1 MYGAFAKLLNMSLTA
16 GCLALAIILIRG
28 LMKKAP
34 RRYVCILW
42 AVVAV
47 RLVCPVSVESSLS
60 VFNLLPDG
68 NHTEGARGGLP
79 VQRRKRAARDPR

>member
-16 GCLALAIILIRG
+16 GILVLAIILIRG

-47 RLVCPVSVESSLS
+47 RLVCPVSVESSFS
-60 VFNLLPDG
+60 VFNPG
-68 NHTEGARGGLP
+68 RESCGRGRGGLP
-79 VQRRKRAARDPR
+79 VQRGKRAARDPH